1 MKYFTIFIL
10 MLVFPTLHSQENQAS
25 GEIVPFKQIEQPP
38 TFPGCEDESR
48 DCTLQKITDLFNA
61 EFNRNIFP
69 DSPAKINL
77 AIKAIIDESGE
88 IKWHRVSTSSPIA
101 EKETARILD
110 SIPRLSPGI
119 QDQEKVNTI
128 ISLNFQFEV
137 SRSHGLYDIESDV
150 DSAAYIK
157 ECEAAETEDERKK
170 CTSLSI
176 QKQVNTAFNKGI
188 SRKTKTNL
196 AKTTV
201 SFVVDSE
208 GKIIEVEAEGEYKA
222 MNKEGE
228 KVIKDL
234 PFNFIPATKD
244 GEQVSVPL
252 KLEIFMSIG
261 S

>member
-10 MLVFPTLHSQENQAS
+10 MLVFPTLQSQENQAS
-25 GEIVPFKQIEQPP
+25 GKIVPFQQIEQPP
-38 TFPGCEDESR
+38 TFPGCEDKSR

-88 IKWHRVSTSSPIA
+88 IKWHRVSTSSTIA
-101 EKETARILD
+101 EKEAARILD

-150 DSAAYIK
+150 DTAAYLK

-170 CTSLSI
+170 CTSTNI
-176 QKQVNTAFNKGI
+176 QKKVNRAFDKGI
-188 SRKTKTNL
+188 SRKIRKNL

-201 SFVVDSE
+201 SFVIDPE
-208 GKIIEVEAEGEYKA
+208 GKITEVKAVGEYKA

-228 KVIKDL
+228 RVIKDL
-234 PFNFIPATKD
+234 PFTFIPATKD
-244 GEQVSVPL
+244 GEKISAT
-252 KLEIFMSIG
+252 LELDIFMSIG